1 MEQLSLCAA
10 TTEAHMLQSP
20 CNEKGNQWK
29 RPSGAAVAM
38 RSQRSTTGEQPPHRN
53 ERMCSNED
61 PVQPKRNKE
70 IDTPIKQNYKN
81 IIVSQALGTSW
92 VALPSQTQPFVS
104 EVRPF
109 C

>member
-1 MEQLSLCAA
+1 
-10 TTEAHMLQSP
+10 
-20 CNEKGNQWK
+20 
-29 RPSGAAVAM
+29 
-38 RSQRSTTGEQPPHRN
+38 
-53 ERMCSNED
+53 MCSNED